1 MEEFRI
7 VRTYRGDVPSEIM
20 ASGLTLEEAQEW
32 CRDPETSSSTAT
44 SAEAV
49 ARTAQLGD
57 WFDGYEEKER

>member
-1 MEEFRI
+1 MGEFRI

-20 ASGLTLEEAQEW
+20 ASGLTLGEAQEW

-44 SAEAV
+44 SSEAV

-57 WFDGYEEKER
+57 WFDGYQDQES